1 MTEKTLIIPH
11 AELVAYG
18 CKNCVWKLHGQ
29 CPHNIKDDEIYS
41 FTESIKI
48 SESLLRSNPIKD
60 TKYNT
65 IKGYCPEFSDFLCQ
79 FAEGED
85 TISAVWEKFSIYMAK
100 LQSMEDYT
108 AYKNLCV
115 EVVKLEADLKT
126 LTDDEKERLAYLQNK
141 QTSLKVWWSKL
152 NSQVLFSLSKVVDRE
167 KRQSLASSAPKIYI
181 QGGGKS
187 TEVNFTPKKQLES
200 DKK

>member
-41 FTESIKI
+41 FQGDSSPGEMRVI
-48 SESLLRSNPIKD
+48 R
-60 TKYNT
+60 
-65 IKGYCPEFSDFLCQ
+65 GYCPEFSDFLCQ

-181 QGGGKS
+181 QGSGKPV
-187 TEVNFTPKKQLES
+187 EVDFTSKKQLKS